1 MEEIENI
8 SGGSIHMEFDYD
20 DINTF
25 LAGKMN
31 VGIDQTMQGYIQKIE
46 KTKAA
51 KQLEGKK
58 KRTKKAEPEA

>member
-1 MEEIENI
+1 MD
-8 SGGSIHMEFDYD
+8 FDYD

-31 VGIDQTMQGYIQKIE
+31 VGIDETMQGYIQKIE
-46 KTKAA
+46 KAKAA

-58 KRTKKAEPEA
+58 KRTKKPEA